1 MGFGPTEFLI
11 VTGPVQ
17 VAVTFGRIIHTRHRR
32 TVYWHG
38 MVYLFT
44 LLGFEP
50 STPGFICFTLPGFE
64 HSAPGWIL
72 FHPTGIRTLNPW
84 VYFVHPTGIWTLNH
98 WDYYVPTFEH
108 STTGFICFNLPRF
121 EPSTPVFFSS
131 PYQDFLM
138 TRISGFHSFLAVGKY
153 FSDNCR
159 RIRASKL

>member
-17 VAVTFGRIIHTRHRR
+17 LAVTFGRIIHTRHRR

-44 LLGFEP
+44 LLGFDP

-108 STTGFICFNLPRF
+108 STWWWRRMSSTRSLPAWRLT
-121 EPSTPVFFSS
+121 STWTRWRCSS
-131 PYQDFLM
+131 PGTSPTLFRQFGPASVGLC
-138 TRISGFHSFLAVGKY
+138 HS
-153 FSDNCR
+153 SRWD
-159 RIRASKL
+159 